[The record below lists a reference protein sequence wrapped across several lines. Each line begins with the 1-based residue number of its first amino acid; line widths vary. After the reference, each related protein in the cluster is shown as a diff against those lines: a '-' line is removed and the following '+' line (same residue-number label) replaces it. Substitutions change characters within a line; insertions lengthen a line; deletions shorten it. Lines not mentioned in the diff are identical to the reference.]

1 MSWISLTKVSFGAF
15 LACLSPIL
23 PSQLSSLENN
33 TYSWLLGGKMELVGL
48 AFFQENQH
56 DFIFL
61 VFPWK
66 IKTTINLQFNSVA
79 NLFLLK
85 HKFQICFILS
95 FIFSSRLLYAYL
107 IWLILNKFAPW
118 LGLCEHIASLHVESL
133 NGRIVHLL
141 VQKIIIL

>member
-33 TYSWLLGGKMELVGL
+33 TYSSLPGGKMELVGL

-56 DFIFL
+56 DFICL

-66 IKTTINLQFNSVA
+66 IKTKINIQFNRVA

-85 HKFQICFILS
+85 HKFQICFIFS

-118 LGLCEHIASLHVESL
+118 LSLCEHIASLLVETL
-133 NGRIVHLL
+133 NGRIVHLP
-141 VQKIIIL
+141 VEIIIIL